1 MKKRLYTTF
10 ILLLA
15 LFAASGCFQDK
26 STLDTSKLDAVTI
39 ESQDIPDILRVD
51 YLGQVSFA
59 PTVKMGRVTNPDNL
73 SYKWEINQTPG
84 RPDMVEIGN
93 ERVLNATITNQIIS
107 AAYTLV
113 FTAIDNQH
121 GLEYKKTWPLYV
133 SSAFREG
140 IVVADTKD
148 GQKSDLNL
156 IMDNNIT
163 TSYDKGEKILYS
175 IWETATGEAYPS
187 LIESIEYALHKPSA
201 LLTKNLITT
210 ISQDNDIQMVNC
222 EDYSIYKTVGQIFP
236 GYGQDFNPQSFYTIN
251 NGYWVMVNDNVPYVT
266 ATNQIVTSFMLPV
279 SGVQPA
285 DNAIVVADNSGGAG
299 PYAIWFN
306 STAGAFYTVAM
317 TFTTPATGSP
327 YTTQGV
333 FDPQNIPN
341 RTAVAGDVSMDGKTA
356 TMLLKDNSTGNYE
369 IYGISFSYYDANY
382 NSIPSSPKLK
392 ASVPES
398 LTSIIDNAVSV
409 VFNLFDPMMFVA
421 TSDKVY
427 AVNFGGGVVSY
438 QEVYTVASGE
448 IAKAKL
454 FLQGRYKLYQKDFN
468 QDSGPIFEAPLD
480 LNANALVLAV
490 NQGGNSGTI
499 EIIPQSNTATG
510 SLNIA
515 GTKKYTGFGKIL
527 DFTFQGQ

>member
-1 MKKRLYTTF
+1 
-10 ILLLA
+10 
-15 LFAASGCFQDK
+15 
-26 STLDTSKLDAVTI
+26 
-39 ESQDIPDILRVD
+39 
-51 YLGQVSFA
+51 
-59 PTVKMGRVTNPDNL
+59 
-73 SYKWEINQTPG
+73 
-84 RPDMVEIGN
+84 
-93 ERVLNATITNQIIS
+93 
-107 AAYTLV
+107 
-113 FTAIDNQH
+113 
-121 GLEYKKTWPLYV
+121 
-133 SSAFREG
+133 
-140 IVVADTKD
+140 
-148 GQKSDLNL
+148 
-156 IMDNNIT
+156 
-163 TSYDKGEKILYS
+163 
-175 IWETATGEAYPS
+175 
-187 LIESIEYALHKPSA
+187 
-201 LLTKNLITT
+201 
-210 ISQDNDIQMVNC
+210 
-222 EDYSIYKTVGQIFP
+222 
-236 GYGQDFNPQSFYTIN
+236 
-251 NGYWVMVNDNVPYVT
+251 
-266 ATNQIVTSFMLPV
+266 
-279 SGVQPA
+279 
-285 DNAIVVADNSGGAG
+285 
-299 PYAIWFN
+299 
-306 STAGAFYTVAM
+306 M